1 MLNKSRIFLQ
11 NDLCLKNVSLLEAD
25 GEAGI
30 QGPWQKG
37 LPPPGSLILGTT
49 TPGFKVLVPCPGA
62 PCSHA
67 LLDLQA
73 KVTTRVKGV
82 GNLREWEN
90 ALCKMEGGN

>member
-11 NDLCLKNVSLLEAD
+11 NNLCLKNVSLLEA
-25 GEAGI
+25 GI
-30 QGPWQKG
+30 QGPQQKG

-49 TPGFKVLVPCPGA
+49 TPGFKVWVPYPGA
-62 PCSHA
+62 PCSLGLWVNH
-67 LLDLQA
+67 LQA

-90 ALCKMEGGN
+90 ALCNISF